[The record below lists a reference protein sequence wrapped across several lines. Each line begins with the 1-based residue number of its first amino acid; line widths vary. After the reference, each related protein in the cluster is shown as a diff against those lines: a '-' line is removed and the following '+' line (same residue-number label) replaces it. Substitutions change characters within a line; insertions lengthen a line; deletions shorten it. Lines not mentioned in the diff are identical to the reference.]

1 MCMVCANLSPQALL
15 SFGGGGG
22 VVPGEQVGRALASRP
37 QFHLKQLTFHLFY
50 ILGLGKRSFE

>member
-1 MCMVCANLSPQALL
+1 MCANLSPQALL

-22 VVPGEQVGRALASRP
+22 VPGEQVGRALASRP